1 MEYSNPRPSLSFE
14 AQAEAP
20 TQRTRRSSLNFFRRF
35 SGSDSKITNSNNQTT
50 EAQPQ
55 PQPRSGGS
63 MLFKSFGKD
72 GGGVKNETTRLEV
85 APAKQPRIP
94 SFHFDAMTNLALS
107 PRRDS
112 ASPSSSPP
120 SRYISPR
127 NRFDM
132 LGKAYKPQHTPTMPP
147 IPQIPI
153 TPPAQDNYDPF
164 ARTSTMTSTMT
175 ASITNRGRYVYV
187 QPANDAVYLTV
198 LADFAG
204 RKMRHPSS
212 ESFVLENCTLD

>member
-1 MEYSNPRPSLSFE
+1 MDYNNPRPSLSFE

-20 TQRTRRSSLNFFRRF
+20 TQQTRRSSLNFFRRF
-35 SGSDSKITNSNNQTT
+35 SGSDNKVTNSSNHST

-55 PQPRSGGS
+55 PQSRSGGS

-72 GGGVKNETTRLEV
+72 GGLKNETTKLEV
-85 APAKQPRIP
+85 TPAKQPRIP

-127 NRFDM
+127 NRLDM
-132 LGKAYKPQHTPTMPP
+132 LSKTYKSQHTPTMPP

-153 TPPAQDNYDPF
+153 TPPAQDSYDPF
-164 ARTSTMTSTMT
+164 ARSSTMTSTMT
-175 ASITNRGRYVYV
+175 ASITNRGRYDTTYS
-187 QPANDAVYLTV
+187 ANDAVVPNTPRRLR
-198 LADFAG
+198 
-204 RKMRHPSS
+204 RKKDATP
-212 ESFVLENCTLD
+212 FK